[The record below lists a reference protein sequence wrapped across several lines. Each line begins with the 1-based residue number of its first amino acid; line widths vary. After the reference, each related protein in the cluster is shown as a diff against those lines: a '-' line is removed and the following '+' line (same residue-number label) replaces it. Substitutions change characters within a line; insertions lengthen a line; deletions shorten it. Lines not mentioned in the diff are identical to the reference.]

1 MEKPEPE
8 SGFGILEKGVA
19 MKIGKYKYAIKQ
31 LCRWLKA
38 LPWRFNMLF
47 AGGLQLY
54 LTKQKNKF
62 PEKNA
67 AKC

>member
-31 LCRWLKA
+31 LCR
-38 LPWRFNMLF
+38 
-47 AGGLQLY
+47 
-54 LTKQKNKF
+54 
-62 PEKNA
+62 
-67 AKC
+67 